1 MDSPDIRFVLGATSP
16 PGNIGAVGRALGAG
30 VRRRAPGA
38 HQRGARGG
46 ACVDSLTAHPRL
58 PVTESRH
65 GGAAGG
71 VRAVPGRRRRCGGE
85 RTGPAAARGRAGNGA
100 PVRALR
106 AGAGGDRVSRPH
118 PERHALAG
126 THPALPAA
134 RRARSER
141 GQHPARHPHGG
152 TEPAPPRRGAA
163 SITAAGPLY
172 LDYAATTP
180 VDPAVAAAM
189 SGCLTAGREA
199 GHPSSAHAL
208 GAAAAAR
215 IAAARAQLAALLG
228 AAAEE
233 IVFTSGATESDNLA
247 ILG

>member
-1 MDSPDIRFVLGATSP
+1 MFFFFFQAEDGIRDLTVTGVQTC
-16 PGNIGAVGRALGAG
+16 AL
-30 VRRRAPGA
+30 PI
-38 HQRGARGG
+38 
-46 ACVDSLTAHPRL
+46 L

-85 RTGPAAARGRAGNGA
+85 RSGPAAARGRAGNGA

-118 PERHALAG
+118 PERHAPDG

-163 SITAAGPLY
+163 SMSAARPLY

-189 SGCLTAGREA
+189 SGCLTAGGDFA
-199 GHPSSAHAL
+199 NPSSAHAL
-208 GAAAAAR
+208 GAVAAAR
-215 IAAARAQLAALLG
+215 IATARAQVASLLG
-228 AAAEE
+228 AAAAE
-233 IVFTSGATESDNLA
+233 IVVTSRAPAADNPSLLRVA
-247 ILG
+247 AGHAG